1 MTAMYPVNSSNIH
14 SIGYD
19 EEAKELHVR
28 FASGQT
34 YAYEGVEKGIF
45 DEMRQAESK
54 MKYLNGKVKG
64 TFNARKLS

>member
-1 MTAMYPVNSSNIH
+1 MTTMHPVNSSNIH

-34 YAYEGVEKGIF
+34 YVYEGVEKGIF
-45 DEMRQAESK
+45 NRFRQSESK
-54 MKYLNGKVKG
+54 MKFLNANVKEAYK
-64 TFNARKLS
+64 FRKIS